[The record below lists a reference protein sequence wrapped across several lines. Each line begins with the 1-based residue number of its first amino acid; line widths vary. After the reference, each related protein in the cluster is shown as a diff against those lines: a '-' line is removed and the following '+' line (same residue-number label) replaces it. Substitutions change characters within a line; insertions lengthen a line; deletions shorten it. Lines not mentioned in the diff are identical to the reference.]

1 MIQLINPQQISNS
14 CEKQNPKKISPSS
27 PQVKSSQMTCPMGRI
42 ALGHS
47 IWDKMSLGQKGSEQN
62 VWDEMKGDEVI
73 LRQNK
78 RGRIEQDK
86 MSVGRNESD
95 EMNGTNYNGTKW

>member
-1 MIQLINPQQISNS
+1 
-14 CEKQNPKKISPSS
+14 
-27 PQVKSSQMTCPMGRI
+27 
-42 ALGHS
+42 
-47 IWDKMSLGQKGSEQN
+47 MSLGQKGSEQN

-95 EMNGTNYNGTKW
+95 EMNGTNYNGTK